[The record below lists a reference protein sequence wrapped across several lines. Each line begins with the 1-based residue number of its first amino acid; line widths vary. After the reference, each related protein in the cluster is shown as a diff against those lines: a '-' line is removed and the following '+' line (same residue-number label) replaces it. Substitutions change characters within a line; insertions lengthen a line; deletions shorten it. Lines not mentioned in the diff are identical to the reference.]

1 MVWSYKKRI
10 KIAPG
15 ISINLSKSGISTSI
29 GPRGA
34 KVTVGPK
41 GTYLS
46 TGIPGTGIYS
56 RQKIGAS
63 SSSSK
68 PSYTA
73 GLLDTGS
80 SASRSRS
87 SYSEDYGVN
96 MHMNR
101 KGNLT
106 FSFTDSL
113 GYPITDDATI
123 QRLIRKT
130 KSLPYYKDK
139 LAEVTRMTYEEVNA
153 DTEAF
158 TELYK
163 KTPALK
169 TESEVN
175 MALTRINQKHYSP
188 LVFTEEAP
196 DKAEIQRQLTVEA
209 EEKIRHFFWWKNK
222 PERAKYVEE
231 NTPIVY
237 DQKLTEWERRRDDFN
252 AEQEREKKFKDAEY
266 LHEYLEEKKP
276 LEAYLSRNVDEI
288 LDALKAES
296 KSINEDI
303 PGDSGMAFY
312 LDFQYGALYV
322 SLDLPEVEEIP
333 NDKAVYLP
341 SGNVSFKQKTMKEI
355 QLDYVKCVCGLAFY
369 VAGRLFNVNS
379 AIDYIQINAFTQRI
393 NKASG
398 VVDDD
403 YVYSVF
409 FDREAFSLLGMQ
421 YIDPLEAMR
430 EFPSRIKASVTGVLS
445 TILPFDIPR
454 ENDKN
459 RGVFPQKEGKNS
471 PIYGPAIVIA
481 PKEDLEDAGVPVV
494 ENAGRIAALYTP
506 GVTDGQPK
514 RSLPIAD
521 LGQTTYLNNLGIQ
534 QEKDGKIDEAIA
546 TYEENVKIGYPA
558 HHAYKRLMVLYSKR
572 HDKANE
578 LRITKLAVEKFPDEL
593 EYIKRLEKLTGT
605 QPQVV
610 YPTARV
616 VFEGREVLGEVF
628 ESVIRHRIPEFDF
641 YQSATGERVQ
651 NNFLSFKHDLEPVY
665 KLQQHFRSV
674 LEAAEKF
681 EAEGQMEKACY
692 CYEQLL
698 FEKYYMPAPFDRLIK
713 IYSKAHL
720 KTAEKE
726 VLIASIEHFKALKES
741 RRQYIEHLAD
751 KYGAE
756 SFLAQRISEGKK
768 ITYFNGVFELYS
780 PYTIIEEWEK
790 RLSKIES

>member
-1 MVWSYKKRI
+1 MAWSYRKRI

-29 GPRGA
+29 GPKGA

-41 GTYLS
+41 GTYLH

-56 RQKIGAS
+56 RQKIGS
-63 SSSSK
+63 SSSSSQ

-96 MHMNR
+96 MHMDR

-175 MALTRINQKHYSP
+175 MALTRISQKHYTP

-196 DKAEIQRQLTVEA
+196 DKAEIQKQLTAEA

-252 AEQEREKKFKDAEY
+252 AEQAREKKFKDAEY

-276 LEAYLSRNVDEI
+276 LEAYLSRDVDVI
-288 LDALKAES
+288 LDALKVES

-312 LDFQYGALYV
+312 LDYQYGALYV
-322 SLDLPEVEEIP
+322 SLDLPEIEEIP

-379 AIDYIQINAFTQRI
+379 AIDYIQINGFTQRI

-398 VVDDD
+398 VADDD

-445 TILPFDIPR
+445 TILPFAIPG

-459 RGVFPQKEGKNS
+459 RGVFPQKEGKS
-471 PIYGPAIVIA
+471 RPVIGPATVTT
-481 PKEDLEDAGVPVV
+481 PKEEIEDAGVPVV

-506 GVTDGQPK
+506 GVTDAQPK
-514 RSLPIAD
+514 RSLPIED

-534 QEKDGKIDEAIA
+534 QEKEGKIDEAIE
-546 TYEENVKIGYPA
+546 TYEQNVKIGYPA
-558 HHAYKRLMVLYSKR
+558 HHSYKRLMVLYSKK
-572 HDKANE
+572 HDKENE
-578 LRITKLAVEKFPDEL
+578 LRITRLAVEKFPEEL
-593 EYIKRLEKLTGT
+593 EYQKRLAKLTGT
-605 QPQVV
+605 QPEAK

-616 VFEGREVLGEVF
+616 VFEGREVLGDVF
-628 ESVIRHRIPEFDF
+628 ESVIRNRVPEFDF
-641 YQSATGERVQ
+641 YQSATGEQVQ
-651 NNFLSFKHDLEPVY
+651 NDFLSFKRSLESVY

-674 LEAAEKF
+674 LDAAEKF
-681 EAEGQMEKACY
+681 EAEGEMEKACY
-692 CYEQLL
+692 NYEQLL

-741 RRQYIEHLAD
+741 RRRYVEQLAD
-751 KYGAE
+751 KYGAQA
-756 SFLAQRISEGKK
+756 FLAQRISEGKK
-768 ITYFNGVFELYS
+768 ITYFNGVFELYN
-780 PYTIIEEWEK
+780 PFPIIEEWEK
-790 RLSKIES
+790 RLSKIDS